1 MYRKSSFGKLIVSKN
16 NDYYVTFHDLN
27 MILIKGNGNNISI
40 EHKVTKI
47 VINGNNN
54 DVEIG
59 FMGNV
64 EEIIFNGNNNNIF
77 AKFIYSLPNVCDTYN
92 NGMGNKIYVKK
103 NNFDKEK
110 EKPLQKYED
119 EEEDEKDDEEEKKTE
134 EKKEENKGLNIGI
147 NKNSIS
153 DDKYDD
159 NNDGNDTNEDELF
172 DYDDIFDY
180 YDDFPRFPLSEIQSQ
195 LQMQIQR
202 EREKE
207 LFRASLAS
215 IVFGNSHYDSAPHDE
230 NVLSDLI
237 DITFKNISKGVKE
250 GNEKCVICYD
260 NFKENENVK
269 MTSCFHIFH
278 FKCIKKWVESRE
290 ELTESPDCPICRRK
304 L

>member
-16 NDYYVTFHDLN
+16 YDYYVTFHELN
-27 MILIKGNGNNISI
+27 MILIKGTGNTISI
-40 EHKVTKI
+40 EHEVGKVI
-47 VINGNNN
+47 INGNNN

-59 FMGNV
+59 EMGIV

-77 AKFIYSLPNVCDTYN
+77 AKYLYSLTNICDTYN

-103 NNFDKEK
+103 KNSDREK
-110 EKPLQKYED
+110 EKPVQKYED
-119 EEEDEKDDEEEKKTE
+119 EEEDQKDEEEEKKIE
-134 EKKEENKGLNIGI
+134 ERKEENKGLNIGI
-147 NKNSIS
+147 TQTVIS

-159 NNDGNDTNEDELF
+159 TDDNGDEF
-172 DYDDIFDY
+172 CDYGDIV
-180 YDDFPRFPLSEIQSQ
+180 DDFDDLSGFPLYEIQSQ
-195 LQMQIQR
+195 LQMQLQR

-215 IVFGNSHYDSAPHDE
+215 IVFGNSHNDSTPHNE

-278 FKCIKKWVESRE
+278 YKCIKKWVERRE
-290 ELTESPDCPICRRK
+290 ELTEEPDCPICRRK